1 MGSTTKL
8 YSLSDYDKDSITS
21 NGQQSNPYQHT

>member
-8 YSLSDYDKDSITS
+8 YSLNDYDKDSITS
-21 NGQQSNPYQHT
+21 NGQQSNLYQQT